1 MMDSSAETSVL
12 IPILLS
18 SFRLKERDR
27 LALSGLSLP
36 SSFVVPLDCH
46 PRFIII
52 SGPHMTALSNHEF
65 LRTIV
70 FLSLSLVRC
79 DFVSASRFVNAST
92 VLDSVVEG
100 AVSG

>member
-12 IPILLS
+12 IPILFS
-18 SFRLKERDR
+18 SFRLKERDC

-70 FLSLSLVRC
+70 FLSLVRC